1 MPSRN
6 ETAFFPTIMLSLKSP
21 FKSREILPQ
30 VEAGLAEPI
39 PGATTDAQTGA
50 VIDKKSKEERWFVAR
65 LDGVLLLYGCISQV
79 IKYLDQQN
87 ISAAYVSGMK
97 EGEPFA
103 DMKKSMRLIRD
114 LNLLGNE
121 YNYFTT

>member
-1 MPSRN
+1 
-6 ETAFFPTIMLSLKSP
+6 MLSLKSP
-21 FKSREILPQ
+21 FKSRGIAPQ
-30 VEAGLAEPI
+30 VEAGLTEPI

-50 VIDKKSKEERWFVAR
+50 VIEKKSKEERWFVAR

-97 EGEPFA
+97 EGEPFK
-103 DMKKSMRLIRD
+103 DMNSSVELMGD

>member
-1 MPSRN
+1 MPSW
-6 ETAFFPTIMLSLKSP
+6 MSP
-21 FKSREILPQ
+21 FKSREVLPK
-30 VEAGLAEPI
+30 VEEGLTEPI

-50 VIDKKSKEERWFVAR
+50 VIEKKSKEERWFVAR

-97 EGEPFA
+97 EGMAHLYRGNEKPT
-103 DMKKSMRLIRD
+103 DMLD
-114 LNLLGNE
+114 LNLMGNE

>member
-6 ETAFFPTIMLSLKSP
+6 GAAFFPTIMLSLKSP

-30 VEAGLAEPI
+30 VEAGLTEPI

-97 EGEPFA
+97 EGESYA
-103 DMKKSMRLIRD
+103 DIK
-114 LNLLGNE
+114 
-121 YNYFTT
+121 

>member
-1 MPSRN
+1 MAGRN
-6 ETAFFPTIMLSLKSP
+6 EVRFFLINMLSLKSP

-30 VEAGLAEPI
+30 VEAGLTEPI
-39 PGATTDAQTGA
+39 PGATLDAQTGA
-50 VIDKKSKEERWFVAR
+50 IIDKKSKEERWFVAR

-97 EGEPFA
+97 EGEPFLNVIY
-103 DMKKSMRLIRD
+103 RIELITD
-114 LNLLGNE
+114 LNLYGNE

>member
-1 MPSRN
+1 
-6 ETAFFPTIMLSLKSP
+6 MLSLKSP

-30 VEAGLAEPI
+30 VEAGLTEPI
-39 PGATTDAQTGA
+39 PGATLDAQTGA
-50 VIDKKSKEERWFVAR
+50 IIDKKSTEERWFVAR

-97 EGEPFA
+97 EGEPVSE
-103 DMKKSMRLIRD
+103 MIRPIELMTD
-114 LNLLGNE
+114 LNLYGNE

>member
-1 MPSRN
+1 
-6 ETAFFPTIMLSLKSP
+6 MLSLKSP
-21 FKSREILPQ
+21 FKSRATLPK
-30 VEAGLAEPI
+30 VEEGLTEPI

-50 VIDKKSKEERWFVAR
+50 VIHEKSNEERWFVAR

-97 EGEPFA
+97 EG
-103 DMKKSMRLIRD
+103 KLSTSNHRYKS
-114 LNLLGNE
+114 
-121 YNYFTT
+121 

>member
-1 MPSRN
+1 MPSRS
-6 ETAFFPTIMLSLKSP
+6 ETAFFPTIMLSIKSP
-21 FKSREILPQ
+21 FKSREVLPQ
-30 VEAGLAEPI
+30 VEAGLTEPI
-39 PGATTDAQTGA
+39 PGAITDAQTGA

-97 EGEPFA
+97 EGEPSK
-103 DMKKSMRLIRD
+103 DIE
-114 LNLLGNE
+114 G
-121 YNYFTT
+121 